1 MKYLVLKSKK
11 FSKKL
16 EEFVKKTKLDLD
28 DFLGCDFAI
37 PLIFFINNR
46 EEMDLIWGKK
56 TEKWFVGASK
66 NNSIYI
72 FNPEVFASETTHDK
86 KEFWQIFKHEYFHV
100 YFSQITRGHYP
111 YWLNE
116 GLACYFSGKKLVLKD
131 ADKENLLNVF
141 MYYDKSDKGIY
152 AVGQFWVE
160 YLIGKFGQAKMVE
173 LIKNTATVKN
183 SHQFARLFNRVYG
196 FKFNKNSFTSLIKS
210 IV

>member
-37 PLIFFINNR
+37 PLIFFI
-46 EEMDLIWGKK
+46 
-56 TEKWFVGASK
+56 

-111 YWLNE
+111 HWLNE